1 MEIKEINKKEEK
13 EYRGVK
19 DVLED
24 LAKAQRVVDKLW
36 FELWRFYKWN
46 KNKTKNLNKS
56 VRGFWNEI

>member
-24 LAKAQRVVDKLW
+24 LAKAQSKVDKLW
-36 FELWRFYKWN
+36 FELWRFYK
-46 KNKTKNLNKS
+46 
-56 VRGFWNEI
+56 